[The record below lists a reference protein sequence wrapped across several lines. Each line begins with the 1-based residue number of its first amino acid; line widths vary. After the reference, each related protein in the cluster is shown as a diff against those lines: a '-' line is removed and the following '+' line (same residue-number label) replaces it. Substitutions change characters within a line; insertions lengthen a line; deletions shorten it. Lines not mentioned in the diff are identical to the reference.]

1 MLVAPDFLFRIE
13 RASDGALDP
22 YSRAERLAFF
32 LTNAPPDA
40 ELLQA
45 AADGDLDS
53 ARGTRTQVDRLMQ
66 SPRFPGAVEDFFADM
81 LEFDAFGELTKD
93 PAIYPAYNSELAAD
107 AQAQTLRTIV
117 DHVITREGDYR
128 DLFTTRN
135 TFLTRALGVVY
146 RTPVPARTGWNAV
159 TFAPDAGRAGIQ
171 SQVAFLALHSHPGRS
186 SPTLRGYAV
195 RQVFLCQDVPDPP
208 ATVNFTA
215 IEEHVGSAD
224 VTARDR
230 LAMHA
235 TQPAC
240 AGCHKVM
247 DPPGLALEG
256 YDGIGALRTH
266 ENGELIDLSGDLDG
280 TFYDSADG
288 LAQALR
294 NHPET
299 PRCVVQRMYNAAVGR
314 EIAWGERYYLDWLID
329 GFADG
334 EYRIPA
340 LMRQI
345 ATSENFFTVSP
356 SSEQGGTP

>member
-1 MLVAPDFLFRIE
+1 
-13 RASDGALDP
+13 
-22 YSRAERLAFF
+22 
-32 LTNAPPDA
+32 
-40 ELLQA
+40 
-45 AADGDLDS
+45 
-53 ARGTRTQVDRLMQ
+53 
-66 SPRFPGAVEDFFADM
+66 
-81 LEFDAFGELTKD
+81 
-93 PAIYPAYNSELAAD
+93 
-107 AQAQTLRTIV
+107 
-117 DHVITREGDYR
+117 
-128 DLFTTRN
+128 
-135 TFLTRALGVVY
+135 
-146 RTPVPARTGWNAV
+146 
-159 TFAPDAGRAGIQ
+159 
-171 SQVAFLALHSHPGRS
+171 
-186 SPTLRGYAV
+186 
-195 RQVFLCQDVPDPP
+195 VFLCQDVPDPP

-215 IEEHVGSAD
+215 IEEHVGSAN

-230 LAMHA
+230 LALHA